1 MLAVRL
7 PENLE
12 KRLDALAKATGR
24 TKSYYAR
31 EAIQAHLED
40 LEDIYLADGVIED
53 IRAGRAEVIDSS
65 EMWQRL
71 GLEN

>member
-12 KRLDALAKATGR
+12 QRLEALAKATGR

-31 EAIQAHLED
+31 EAIEEHLDD
-40 LEDIYLADGVIED
+40 LEDIYLADKAVED

-71 GLEN
+71 GLED